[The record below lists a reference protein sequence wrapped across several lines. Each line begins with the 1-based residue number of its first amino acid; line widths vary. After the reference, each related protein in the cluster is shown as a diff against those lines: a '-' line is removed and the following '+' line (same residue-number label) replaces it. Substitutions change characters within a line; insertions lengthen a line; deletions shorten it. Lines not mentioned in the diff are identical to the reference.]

1 MMKKYMVM
9 WKGGE
14 FNLWNTRY
22 FDEEK
27 EAIEFC
33 RNVESQNKAVY
44 CKRRGGGYGKL
55 GCF

>member
-1 MMKKYMVM
+1 MKKYMVM

-33 RNVESQNKAVY
+33 RNIESQNKAVY

>member
-1 MMKKYMVM
+1 MKKYMVM

-27 EAIEFC
+27 AAVEFF
-33 RNVESQNKAVY
+33 RGLDSQNKDVY
-44 CKRRGGGYGKL
+44 RKIRDGGYGKL